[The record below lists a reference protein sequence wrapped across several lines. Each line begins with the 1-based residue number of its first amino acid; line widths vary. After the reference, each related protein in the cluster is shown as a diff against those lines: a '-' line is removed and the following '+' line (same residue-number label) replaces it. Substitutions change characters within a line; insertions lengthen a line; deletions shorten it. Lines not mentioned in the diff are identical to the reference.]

1 MTIVKKNYYPFAF
14 ENTQTL
20 VIFSMKVIF
29 VERELLVPVNLSKL
43 STKNLSRGFFVPHCS
58 IHIRRKFLRNIRT
71 LQRRGGI
78 LSWSYRLFWS
88 SKYFTPFRTVMT
100 TSSPRCKPLAI
111 NIAELLTFTTGKM
124 ALRGKMLLS
133 QSNLSS

>member
-1 MTIVKKNYYPFAF
+1 MKNYYPFAF
-14 ENTQTL
+14 ESTQNL

-43 STKNLSRGFFVPHCS
+43 STKNLSRRFFVPHCS

-111 NIAELLTFTTGKM
+111 NIVELLTFTTGKM

>member
-43 STKNLSRGFFVPHCS
+43 CTKNLSTGFFCPS
-58 IHIRRKFLRNIRT
+58 
-71 LQRRGGI
+71 
-78 LSWSYRLFWS
+78 LFNTYS
-88 SKYFTPFRTVMT
+88 EEIFT
-100 TSSPRCKPLAI
+100 
-111 NIAELLTFTTGKM
+111 
-124 ALRGKMLLS
+124 
-133 QSNLSS
+133 QY

>member
-14 ENTQTL
+14 ENTQNL

-111 NIAELLTFTTGKM
+111 NIVELLTFTTSKM
-124 ALRGKMLLS
+124 ALRGKIELS
-133 QSNLSS
+133 QSSFSS